1 MAIAHLVDTRYNKA
15 MNPDVVKQAIT
26 NKLHLHLLRRNAL
39 LLLMCFCIPMAAF
52 LLRGFLPEDDYVD
65 RIIGGVT
72 LMGFMAFGLM
82 SNPSDIR
89 IERTPLH
96 QRTFNIIGFLC
107 VLVPVVSWY
116 TDMVPLEQMWLLG
129 AFPLI
134 LFRCIDLHWKLY
146 SLLKTDAPHI
156 DWHRAMTGEYAMR
169 HELSGRSAASWLK
182 EYEQSSTTYQ
192 NFIPRVV
199 VAERLEALF
208 ERETHYDFGED
219 YPLGVLR
226 LMDEKTFD
234 GLCQR
239 YEPLKHNESWKMA
252 RSIINDS
259 REAYLQ
265 WMKTNKSSMP
275 VVEAPLKDFS
285 LL

>member
-1 MAIAHLVDTRYNKA
+1 MTIARFIGTRYNKTMTQA
-15 MNPDVVKQAIT
+15 VKTAIAT
-26 NKLHLHLLRRNAL
+26 KLHRHLLRRNAM
-39 LLLMCFCIPMAAF
+39 LLLMCFCIPMTAF
-52 LLRGFLPEDDYVD
+52 LLRGLLPDDDYVD
-65 RIIGGVT
+65 RIIGGLM
-72 LMGFMAFGLM
+72 LMGFMTFGLM
-82 SNPSDIR
+82 SNPSDVR
-89 IERTPLH
+89 IERNPLH
-96 QRTFNIIGFLC
+96 QRTFNIIGLLC